1 MDYEGTLNY
10 IHSLERFGVKPGLE
24 RILKLCEAA
33 GNPQKDMKFIHIA
46 GTNGKGSTCT
56 MISNMLIAAGYKTG
70 LYISPYITD
79 FRERIQLSGSMISKE
94 DLISC
99 VETIKEIRETS
110 VKDATEFEVITAAAF
125 LYFKMKE

>member
-1 MDYEGTLNY
+1 MKTYDDALKYLDW
-10 IHSLERFGVKPGLE
+10 LCVFGVKEGLE
-24 RILKLCEAA
+24 RIKALTAKLGE
-33 GNPQKDMKFIHIA
+33 PQNFYRTIHVA

-99 VETIKEIRETS
+99 VETIKEIVAS
-110 VKDATEFEVITAAAF
+110 AAA
-125 LYFKMKE
+125 KRASRSASAKVTVT